1 MLKGAYVA
9 LVTPFKDNE
18 IDYNAL
24 ENLIEFQI
32 ENKIDG
38 ILLMGTTG
46 ESPNIASDERERLLQ
61 FCIQKIN
68 KRVPVMIGTG
78 TNNYHQT
85 ISLTKKAEQIGADY
99 ALVITPYYIKPTQ
112 KSLFEYFKKIAE
124 SVTIPIVIYNVPGRT
139 GVNMNA
145 ETTIKL
151 AKEFKNIVGI
161 KEATGDILQASK
173 IISEMKDKFSV
184 MSGEDALNLPLYSV
198 GVKGTISVTANIIP
212 EKVHTLWALCM
223 NNEWNK
229 ARKLHQ
235 EILELNNM
243 MFIETNPIPVKES
256 LAMMGKIE
264 QEIRLPLTLLE
275 EDNRT
280 KLEDCLKRYKLIK

>member
-235 EILELNNM
+235 EILDLNNM

-264 QEIRLPLTLLE
+264 EEIRLPLTLLE

>member
-9 LVTPFKDNE
+9 LVTPFKDND

-24 ENLIEFQI
+24 EKLIEFQI
-32 ENKIDG
+32 KGNIDG

-61 FCIQKIN
+61 FCMQKIN

-78 TNNYHQT
+78 TNNYYQT
-85 ISLTKKAEQIGADY
+85 VSLTKKAQNMGADY
-99 ALVITPYYIKPTQ
+99 ALVITPYYVKPTQ
-112 KSLFEYFKKIAE
+112 KSLYEYFKKIAE
-124 SVTIPIVIYNVPGRT
+124 QVEIPIVIYNVPGRT
-139 GVNMNA
+139 GVNMDA
-145 ETTIKL
+145 DTTIKL
-151 AKEFKNIVGI
+151 ANECKNIVGI

-173 IISEMKDKFSV
+173 IVSETKNKFSV

-198 GVKGTISVTANIIP
+198 GVKGTISVTANIVP
-212 EKVHTLWALCM
+212 DKVHKLWGLCM
-223 NNEWNK
+223 NNDWSD

-235 EILELNNM
+235 DLLDLNNM

-256 LAMMGKIE
+256 LAMMGLIE
-264 QEIRLPLTLLE
+264 QEIRLPLTLLQ
-275 EDNRT
+275 DKNRER
-280 KLEDCLKRYKLIK
+280 LQDCLKKYKIIK